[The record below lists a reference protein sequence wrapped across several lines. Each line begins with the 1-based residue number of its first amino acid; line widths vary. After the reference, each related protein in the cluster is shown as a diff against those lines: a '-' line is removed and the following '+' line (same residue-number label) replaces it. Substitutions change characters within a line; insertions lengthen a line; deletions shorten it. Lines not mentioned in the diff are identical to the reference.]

1 MKPKITESQT
11 AENRITEAQISE
23 LVDRFYA
30 KVRLDHDIG
39 PIFNAI
45 VGDWPHHLDTLKDF
59 WSTVLLTTGLYKGD
73 PMMTHL
79 QLPLDPDHFERWLAL
94 FAETANEIFPPD
106 LAASVIAKSQR
117 IAQNFKN
124 GIAFQR
130 AGNPCPCR

>member
-1 MKPKITESQT
+1 MEPNTAPPQITET
-11 AENRITEAQISE
+11 QISD

-30 KVRLDHDIG
+30 KVRLDPEIG

-45 VGDWPHHLDTLKDF
+45 VGDWPHHLATLKDF
-59 WSTVLLTTGLYKGD
+59 WSTVLLTTGRYKGD

-79 QLPLDPDHFERWLAL
+79 QLPLDPAHFERWLAL
-94 FAETANEIFPPD
+94 FAETANDVFPPE
-106 LAASVIAKSQR
+106 LAANVIAKSQR

-130 AGNPCPCR
+130 IGNQIAPAEK